1 MGKGWQRCPEQG
13 TSFNFFEFGPKKILI
28 KVLRGTFLAI
38 FSQGPYFT
46 LKMVDSGLENVRGW
60 NLRKKL
66 A

>member
-1 MGKGWQRCPEQG
+1 MEKGWQRCPEQVAI
-13 TSFNFFEFGPKKILI
+13 FFFEFGPKKILI
-28 KVLRGTFLAI
+28 SVLRHTFLAI

-46 LKMVDSGLENVRGW
+46 LKMVDSGLRNVRGW